1 MAARVVIF
9 PETQVDLVAA
19 AEWYEEREPDS
30 LIPLELFAEF
40 DDMLELIAEHPE
52 AFPKFDG
59 DVRRAILKQFPYGVY
74 YSIEQDHIAVLYF
87 VAMAQEEG
95 PEPR

>member
-1 MAARVVIF
+1 MAHRVVIF
-9 PETQVDLVAA
+9 PEARIDLVTA

-40 DDMLELIAEHPE
+40 DVTVELIAEHPE

-59 DVRRAILKQFPYGVY
+59 EVRRAILKQFPYGVY
-74 YSIEQDHIAVLYF
+74 YSIEPDHIAVLYF
-87 VAMAQEEG
+87 VAMAQEQG
-95 PEPR
+95 PERR

>member
-1 MAARVVIF
+1 MSPRVVIY
-9 PETQVDLVAA
+9 PEARIDLVAA

-40 DDMLELIAEHPE
+40 DEMIELIREHPE

-59 DVRRAILKQFPYGVY
+59 EVRRAILKQFPYGVY
-74 YSIEQDHIAVLYF
+74 YSIESDHVAVLYF

-95 PEPR
+95 PV